1 LVSGGSGVRDDI
13 PAALTGGEYV
23 IKKSA
28 VQKYGSNFFDAINAG
43 IKGRDGQPRIAGAQ
57 GDGSGR
63 GDFFIPGTRG
73 AGTIQGKQD
82 LLGFAFQQSTSGAT
96 DIIRSSGSGASIDLE
111 DQSARLTTFGRF
123 RKSPA
128 RESLKQAQQQAY
140 GLYLTKLEDEERAR
154 QARKQRSNMFKN
166 AVRGAF
172 VTAGVS
178 AIAPGLGGAFNKLFG
193 KETLGPEDNPF
204 KGYEDILGKGAYT
217 PDAAGQRLMDT
228 YRDMFRTG
236 VSQGSSGSTSSPSP
250 NPYQSLID
258 NNPFIPFD
266 QRANGGAIGSNTN
279 ALLMGGEYVL
289 SSAAAS
295 RIGRSNLDD
304 MNMMRY
310 SNGGP
315 VGGGISDS
323 SGNGGGVGEV
333 NITINMEK
341 GDASVEESSNGGADP
356 TQTKEFAKRIKDVV
370 VGVINEEKR
379 VSGSLFTRRK

>member
-1 LVSGGSGVRDDI
+1 
-13 PAALTGGEYV
+13 
-23 IKKSA
+23 
-28 VQKYGSNFFDAINAG
+28 
-43 IKGRDGQPRIAGAQ
+43 
-57 GDGSGR
+57 
-63 GDFFIPGTRG
+63 
-73 AGTIQGKQD
+73 
-82 LLGFAFQQSTSGAT
+82 
-96 DIIRSSGSGASIDLE
+96 
-111 DQSARLTTFGRF
+111 
-123 RKSPA
+123 
-128 RESLKQAQQQAY
+128 
-140 GLYLTKLEDEERAR
+140 
-154 QARKQRSNMFKN
+154 MFKN

-204 KGYEDILGKGAYT
+204 KGYEDIVGKGAYT

-228 YRDMFRTG
+228 YRDMFRAG
-236 VSQGSSGSTSSPSP
+236 VSQGSTSSSSP
-250 NPYQSLID
+250 DPYQSLID
-258 NNPFIPFD
+258 NSPFLPPGYVP
-266 QRANGGAIGSNTN
+266 QKANGGAIGSNTN

-295 RIGRSNLDD
+295 RIGRGNLDD

>member
-1 LVSGGSGVRDDI
+1 MRDDI

-73 AGTIQGKQD
+73 AGTIQGKED

-128 RESLKQAQQQAY
+128 RESLKKAQEQAY
-140 GLYLTKLEDEERAR
+140 GLYLTKLQDEERAR

-172 VTAGVS
+172 INAGVS
-178 AIAPGLGGAFNKLFG
+178 AAFGGLGQLFQ
-193 KETLGPEDNPF
+193 KTPLGPADNPL

-228 YRDMFRTG
+228 YRDMFRAG
-236 VSQGSSGSTSSPSP
+236 VSQGSTSSSSP
-250 NPYQSLID
+250 DPYQSLID
-258 NNPFIPFD
+258 NSPFLPPGYVP
-266 QRANGGAIGSNTN
+266 QKANGGAIGSNTN

-295 RIGRSNLDD
+295 RIGRDNLDD

-323 SGNGGGVGEV
+323 SGNGGGVGEF